1 MTATIE
7 IYSFPKVVT
16 LTLGGNTGGSL
27 MNYPINNTDFTLVK
41 GVTNEILF
49 FVKNVDRQPITANS
63 LTNSGIVSLRMTIT
77 DHHNNQLLIGGRDA
91 PIPDIFNSSVLV
103 PYTLADPAKGIWVF
117 TVSSNDMADWP
128 LGNLRYSVV
137 GDRIQGDQVMLYTN
151 RSYGPYG
158 SLEVIEGPY
167 PMPPEAI
174 VITPDMMVNTNI
186 VGAATIMTSGSFLG
200 AATVGNISGMHSAV
214 FTLSE
219 FKGGIMV
226 EATLENQPSQNP
238 ADWFLANI
246 TSSNNGVVDAG
257 IVTFSSPISEAI
269 YLSVLGN
276 YTYVRF
282 TIKPL
287 EGSLTNIAYR
297 NN

>member
-49 FVKNVDRQPITANS
+49 FVKNVDRQPITTSS
-63 LTNSGIVSLRMTIT
+63 LINAGITSLRMVIT
-77 DHHNNQLLIGGRDA
+77 DQHNHQLLLGKSD
-91 PIPDIFNSSVLV
+91 PILNGVDKSVLV
-103 PYTLADPAKGIWVF
+103 PYTLADPSKGVWMF
-117 TVSSNDMADWP
+117 TASSNDIVDWP

-137 GDRIQGDQVMLYTN
+137 GDRAQGDQVMLYTN
-151 RSYGPYG
+151 RSYGPYS

-167 PMPPEAI
+167 PMPADAI
-174 VITPDMMVNTNI
+174 VITPDMMVNTNV
-186 VGAATIMTSGSFLG
+186 VGAATIMTSGSFPG
-200 AATVGNISGMHSAV
+200 AATVGNISGMHSIVANFSD
-214 FTLSE
+214 FT
-219 FKGGIMV
+219 GGIMV

-238 ADWFLANI
+238 SDWFLA
-246 TSSNNGVVDAG
+246 TVVSPTAG
-257 IVTFSSPISEAI
+257 IVDVRIVTFNSPTNGPV
-269 YLSVLGN
+269 YLSLLGN

-282 TIKPL
+282 TVKPL
-287 EGSLTNIAYR
+287 DGSLISIAYR

>member
-63 LTNSGIVSLRMTIT
+63 LSNMGIVDLRMVVT
-77 DHHNNQLLIGGRDA
+77 DQHNHQLLLGDQSA
-91 PIPDIFNSSVLV
+91 PIPEVFDSSVLV
-103 PYTLADPAKGIWVF
+103 PYTLADASKGIWVF
-117 TVSSNDMADWP
+117 TASSRDIADWP
-128 LGNLRYSVV
+128 LGSLRYSVV
-137 GDRIQGDQVMLYTN
+137 GDRAQGDQVMLYTN

-174 VITPDMMVNTNI
+174 VVTPDMMVNTNV
-186 VGAATIMTSGSFLG
+186 VGAATIMTSGSFPG
-200 AATVGNISGMHSAV
+200 AATVGNISGQHSVVA
-214 FTLSE
+214 TLSE
-219 FKGGIMV
+219 FTGGIMV

-238 ADWFLANI
+238 SDWFLANI
-246 TSSNNGVVDAG
+246 VSSTNGVVDAG
-257 IVTFSSPISEAI
+257 IVTFSSPTNGAT
-269 YLSVLGN
+269 YMSVLGN

-282 TIKPL
+282 TVKPL
-287 EGSLTNIAYR
+287 DGSLTNITYR
-297 NN
+297 NS